1 MKKIL
6 LLAAVVAALGFSS
19 CRTTEANYRAAY
31 EKAKEK
37 QYDTGDSLSALELK
51 NESLPKD
58 MNIGG
63 VTLPVRTEPLGVTK
77 EGGGEAADLKLY
89 NVVAGTFRQRFNA
102 VSMAQRLSGLGYG
115 HPFVVHNRL
124 GHYYVVAGSVS
135 TPVAA
140 KELLDSLTAD
150 NNMVLQAPFPYVL
163 RAAHLVR

>member
-6 LLAAVVAALGFSS
+6 LFAAVVALLGFSS

-37 QYDTGDSLSALELK
+37 QYDTGDSLSTLGLK

-58 MNIGG
+58 MTLGG
-63 VTLPVRTEPLGVTK
+63 ITLPVRTEPLGVTK
-77 EGGGEAADLKLY
+77 NGGGSASDLKLY
-89 NVVAGTFRQRFNA
+89 NVVAGTFQQRFNA
-102 VSMAQRLSGLGYG
+102 VSMSQRLAGLGYQ

-135 TPVAA
+135 TPGEA
-140 KELLDSLTAD
+140 KLLLDSLSAD
-150 NNMVLQAPFPYVL
+150 KSIVLKAPFPYVL